1 MPPARLSFRGPLSQH
16 SPLTAPPAIRARTC
30 PWHPPAPG
38 LRRGIPTQ
46 RRKAPTLT
54 RAFILTTIIVLA
66 TGAAGGLLASYTLL
80 PLPYMLGSL
89 IATAMLSSVTG
100 HRFPAGYKFPQSIRL
115 IFLAVIGVMIGAQ
128 VTPGMVAMLPSLAVS
143 FAALTLFVAMAHAG
157 NYVIF
162 RRLGGYDRPTAF
174 YSGTPGG
181 LMESIAMGEEAGANL
196 AILTMQQFLRIVLVI
211 TILPIGLSLWL
222 GASVGSAGGMTL
234 ARPDVDLALLP
245 VVIAVGALGLGIGKW
260 LHLPAGQLTGPL
272 FVAAAVSLTGIV
284 PLDMPQWL
292 INEAQIVIGASLGM
306 RFGGLQGRALARGIG
321 LGLISVCL
329 MMAIALVL
337 VVIVHDITGAPF
349 DMLLISFAPGGVTEM
364 ALIALSLQANPA
376 LVTAHHIY
384 RIILTVIEMSV
395 IARWKARG
403 P

>member
-1 MPPARLSFRGPLSQH
+1 MRLPFRGPASQH
-16 SPLTAPPAIRARTC
+16 SPHSPLPTIRAPAC
-30 PWHPPAPG
+30 PWHPRAPG

-46 RRKAPTLT
+46 RRKAPILT

-89 IATAMLSSVTG
+89 IGTALLSSVTG

-128 VTPGMVAMLPSLAVS
+128 VTPGMVAMIPSLAVS
-143 FAALTLFVAMAHAG
+143 FAALTLFVGLAHAG
-157 NYVIF
+157 NYAVF
-162 RRLGGYDRPTAF
+162 RRLGGYDRATAF

-222 GASVGSAGGMTL
+222 GAPVGSAGGMTL
-234 ARPDVDLALLP
+234 ARPDVDLTQLP

-260 LHLPAGQLTGPL
+260 LHLPAAQLTGPL
-272 FVAAAVSLTGIV
+272 FVAAAVSLTGVV

-306 RFGGLQGRALARGIG
+306 RFGWLKGRALMRGIG

-329 MMAIALVL
+329 MMVIAVVL

-395 IARWKARG
+395 IARWKARRR
-403 P
+403 

>member
-1 MPPARLSFRGPLSQH
+1 M
-16 SPLTAPPAIRARTC
+16 RARTR
-30 PWHPPAPG
+30 PWHPLPPG

-46 RRKAPTLT
+46 RRKAPILT

-89 IATAMLSSVTG
+89 IATAVLSSVTG
-100 HRFPAGYKFPQSIRL
+100 HRFPQDYKFPQSIRL

-143 FAALTLFVAMAHAG
+143 FAALTLFVPLAHAG
-157 NYVIF
+157 NYAIF

-222 GASVGSAGGMTL
+222 GAPVGSAGGMTL
-234 ARPDVDLALLP
+234 ARPDVDLTLLP
-245 VVIAVGALGLGIGKW
+245 VVIAVGALGLGVGKW

-306 RFGGLQGRALARGIG
+306 RFGGLKGRALARGIG

-329 MMAIALVL
+329 MMAIAVVL

-395 IARWKARG
+395 IARWKARR